1 MDAMKKT
8 ITKYYTKL
16 KREFSQ
22 CTVRIGCV
30 TIEDIIND
38 TVIAI
43 LNDDSFEGDED
54 ECLEYIR
61 IQVKKKIVS
70 ARYAQQR
77 RINVSLRL
85 ISS

>member
-1 MDAMKKT
+1 MNAMKKT

-43 LNDDSFEGDED
+43 RDDDHFERDED
-54 ECLEYIR
+54 ECVE
-61 IQVKKKIVS
+61 
-70 ARYAQQR
+70 
-77 RINVSLRL
+77 
-85 ISS
+85 